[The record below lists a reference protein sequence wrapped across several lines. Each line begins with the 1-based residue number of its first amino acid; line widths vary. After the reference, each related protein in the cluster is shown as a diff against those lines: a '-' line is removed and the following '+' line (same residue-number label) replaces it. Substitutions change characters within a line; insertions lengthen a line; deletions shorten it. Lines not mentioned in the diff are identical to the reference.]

1 MLLHRTLAS
10 CETSRCQI
18 GPEFHVFRAAAR
30 SLVLLCFAVG
40 LTAVLSGAGSVAQ
53 TKPPQR
59 TVGVQTGPVVTQISL
74 QQEAETASL
83 IIDMS
88 SEIRAHISAMLD
100 PQRLLLDFQGM
111 RFHAPSIKVAEK
123 DGLVRDLRFGAFMR
137 GQGRVVLDLGRPAHV
152 SEQRFVPLPG
162 GGMRLVIQL
171 TQTTAELFHALAK
184 PVSDDVITGNTDKA
198 RADSAEL
205 PLVVLDPGH
214 GGIDTGA
221 SGPAGELEKA
231 IVLQFSLA
239 LKERIEAGGKARVLL
254 TRSTDVFVP
263 LRDRVRIAR
272 QAKAAL
278 FISLHADALA
288 DEADVRGGSVY
299 ILSERATDERSA
311 RLADK
316 ENRAD
321 LAAGIE
327 LKDDQDEVADI
338 LFDLARRESR
348 AFSNQFARQLV
359 ATLPR
364 ATRMHRNALRGAA
377 FRVLKAPDVPSVLLE
392 LGYLT
397 TAEDAKLMQTDEWRR
412 ATADASAEAIERF
425 LAERITKD
433 REKP

>member
-1 MLLHRTLAS
+1 
-10 CETSRCQI
+10 
-18 GPEFHVFRAAAR
+18 VFRAAAR
-30 SLVLLCFAVG
+30 SLVLLCIAVC
-40 LTAVLSGAGSVAQ
+40 LTVVLNVMIATAEPRSARRTAVAPAG
-53 TKPPQR
+53 PI
-59 TVGVQTGPVVTQISL
+59 VTQISL
-74 QQEAETASL
+74 QQEAEASSL
-83 IIDMS
+83 VIDMS
-88 SEIRAHISAMLD
+88 SEVRAHVSAMLD
-100 PQRLLLDFQGM
+100 PQRLLLDFQGV
-111 RFHAPSIKVAEK
+111 RFHAPSVRLTERG
-123 DGLVRDLRFGAFMR
+123 GLVRDLRFGAFMR

-152 SEQRFVPLPG
+152 SEQRFMPLPG
-162 GGMRLVIQL
+162 GGARLVIQL
-171 TQTTAELFHALAK
+171 TQTTAELFQALAK
-184 PVSDDVITGNTDKA
+184 PVSDDVITGNTDRA
-198 RADSAEL
+198 RADPAEL
-205 PLVVLDPGH
+205 PVVVLDPGH

-231 IVLQFSLA
+231 IVLQFATA
-239 LKERIEAGGKARVLL
+239 LKERIETGGKARVLM

-348 AFSNQFARQLV
+348 AFSSQFARQLV
-359 ATLPR
+359 STLPK

-397 TAEDAKLMQTDEWRR
+397 TAEDAKLMQTEEWRR
-412 ATADASAEAIERF
+412 GTADAAAEAIERF
-425 LAERITKD
+425 VAEKITKD

>member
-1 MLLHRTLAS
+1 
-10 CETSRCQI
+10 
-18 GPEFHVFRAAAR
+18 VFRAVAR
-30 SLVLLCFAVG
+30 SLVLLCVAVC
-40 LTAVLSGAGSVAQ
+40 LTAGLPVSAPIAQ
-53 TKPPQR
+53 TR
-59 TVGVQTGPVVTQISL
+59 TAPRAAGAPTGPVVTQISL
-74 QQEAETASL
+74 QQEAESSSL
-83 IIDMS
+83 VIDMS
-88 SEIRAHISAMLD
+88 SDVRAHVSAMLD

-111 RFHAPSIKVAEK
+111 RFHAPSIKVTEK

-152 SEQRFVPLPG
+152 SEQRFIPLPG
-162 GGMRLVIQL
+162 GGTRLVIQL
-171 TQTTAELFHALAK
+171 SQTTAEVFQALAK
-184 PVSDDVITGNTDKA
+184 PVSDDIITGNTGKM
-198 RADSAEL
+198 RGEPAEL
-205 PLVVLDPGH
+205 PLIVLDPGH
-214 GGIDTGA
+214 GGIDSGA

-239 LKERIEAGGKARVLL
+239 LKERIETGGKARVLM

-348 AFSNQFARQLV
+348 AFSSQFARQLV
-359 ATLPR
+359 TTLPR

-377 FRVLKAPDVPSVLLE
+377 FRVLRAPDVPSVLLE

-397 TAEDAKLMQTDEWRR
+397 TAEDARLMQTDEWRR
-412 ATADASAEAIERF
+412 ATADAAAEAIERF
-425 LAERITKD
+425 LTERITKD

>member
-1 MLLHRTLAS
+1 LFRAFARLLTVDCLAS
-10 CETSRCQI
+10 
-18 GPEFHVFRAAAR
+18 GRAA
-30 SLVLLCFAVG
+30 VLALGVALLLIAPAFAQIK
-40 LTAVLSGAGSVAQ
+40 TRAQ
-53 TKPPQR
+53 PPLPA
-59 TVGVQTGPVVTQISL
+59 GPVVTQIGL
-74 QQEAETASL
+74 QQTSQTASL
-83 IIDMS
+83 VIDIS
-88 SEIRAHISAMLD
+88 QEIRAHVSAMLD
-100 PQRLLLDFQGM
+100 PQRLLLDFEGV
-111 RFHAPSIKVAEK
+111 RFHAPSLKVSDK
-123 DGLVRDLRFGAFMR
+123 DGLVSDVRFGAFMR

-152 SEQRFVPLPG
+152 VEQRFMPLQG
-162 GGMRLVIQL
+162 GGTRLIIQL
-171 TQTTAELFHALAK
+171 RQATPEVFHALAK
-184 PVSDDVITGNTDKA
+184 PVSDDVITGTTEKA
-198 RADSAEL
+198 RIEPAEL

-231 IVLQFSLA
+231 IVLQFAQA
-239 LKERIEAGGKARVLL
+239 LRERIEAGGKARVLM
-254 TRSTDVFVP
+254 TRNADVFVP

-272 QAKAAL
+272 QAKANL

-348 AFSNQFARQLV
+348 GFSNQFARQLV

-364 ATRMHRNALRGAA
+364 ATRMHKNPLRGAA
-377 FRVLKAPDVPSVLLE
+377 FRVLRAPDVPSVLLE

-397 TAEDAKLMQTDEWRR
+397 TAEDARLMQTEEWRR
-412 ATADASAEAIERF
+412 ATADAAAEAIERF

-433 REKP
+433 RDKP

>member
-1 MLLHRTLAS
+1 LLHRTLAS
-10 CETSRCQI
+10 CETSRCQT

-30 SLVLLCFAVG
+30 SLVLLCFAIG

-53 TKPPQR
+53 TRPPQR
-59 TVGVQTGPVVTQISL
+59 TVAVQTGPVVTQISL

-88 SEIRAHISAMLD
+88 SEIRAHVAAMLD

-162 GGMRLVIQL
+162 GGTRLVIQL
-171 TQTTAELFHALAK
+171 AQTTPEVFKALAR
-184 PVSDDVITGNTDKA
+184 PVSDDVITGNTDKG
-198 RADSAEL
+198 RADPAEL

-231 IVLQFSLA
+231 IVLNFSLA
-239 LKERIEAGGKARVLL
+239 LKERIETGGKARVLL

-348 AFSNQFARQLV
+348 AFSSQFARQLV
-359 ATLPR
+359 STLPK

-397 TAEDAKLMQTDEWRR
+397 TAEDAKLMQTEEWRR
-412 ATADASAEAIERF
+412 GTADAAAEAIERF
-425 LAERITKD
+425 LAEKITKD

>member
-1 MLLHRTLAS
+1 M
-10 CETSRCQI
+10 
-18 GPEFHVFRAAAR
+18 FRAAAR
-30 SLVLLCFAVG
+30 SLVLSCIAVC
-40 LTAVLSGAGSVAQ
+40 LTVVLPVMTATSEPRSARRSAVTPA
-53 TKPPQR
+53 
-59 TVGVQTGPVVTQISL
+59 GPVVTQISL
-74 QQEAETASL
+74 QQEGESTSL
-83 IIDMS
+83 VIDMS
-88 SEIRAHISAMLD
+88 SEVRAHVSAMLD
-100 PQRLLLDFQGM
+100 PQRLLLDFQGV
-111 RFHAPSIKVAEK
+111 RFHAPSIRVTEK

-152 SEQRFVPLPG
+152 SEQRFMPLPG
-162 GGMRLVIQL
+162 GGVRLVIQL
-171 TQTTAELFHALAK
+171 AQTTTDLFQALAR
-184 PVSDDVITGNTDKA
+184 PVSDDVITGNTDKG
-198 RADSAEL
+198 RPDPAEL
-205 PLVVLDPGH
+205 PLIVLDPGH

-239 LKERIEAGGKARVLL
+239 LKERIETGGKARVLM
-254 TRSTDVFVP
+254 TRSTDIFVP

-359 ATLPR
+359 STLPK

-377 FRVLKAPDVPSVLLE
+377 FRVLRAPDVPSVLLE

-397 TAEDAKLMQTDEWRR
+397 TAEDAKLMQTEEWRR
-412 ATADASAEAIERF
+412 ATADAAAEAIERF

>member
-1 MLLHRTLAS
+1 MAS
-10 CETSRCQI
+10 CVKSRNHT
-18 GPEFHVFRAAAR
+18 GSEFHVFRAAAR
-30 SLVLLCFAVG
+30 SLVLSFVAVF
-40 LTAVLSGAGSVAQ
+40 LTAVLSVAASIAQ
-53 TKPPQR
+53 TRPSPR
-59 TVGVQTGPVVTQISL
+59 AVAVQTGPVVTQISL
-74 QQEAETASL
+74 QQEPESTSL
-83 IIDMS
+83 VIDMS
-88 SEIRAHISAMLD
+88 SEVRAQISAMLD
-100 PQRLLLDFQGM
+100 PQRLLLDFQGV
-111 RFHAPSIKVAEK
+111 RFHAPSIKVTER

-152 SEQRFVPLPG
+152 SEQRFMPLQG
-162 GGMRLVIQL
+162 GGTRL
-171 TQTTAELFHALAK
+171 
-184 PVSDDVITGNTDKA
+184 VITGNADKGRTDP
-198 RADSAEL
+198 AEL
-205 PLVVLDPGH
+205 QLVVLDPGH

-221 SGPAGELEKA
+221 SGPAGELEKT

-239 LKERIEAGGKARVLL
+239 LKERIETGGKARVLM
-254 TRSTDVFVP
+254 TRSTDVFIP
-263 LRDRVRIAR
+263 LRDRVRMAR

-348 AFSNQFARQLV
+348 AFSSQFARQLV
-359 ATLPR
+359 STLPR

-377 FRVLKAPDVPSVLLE
+377 FRVLRAPDVPSVLLE

-397 TAEDAKLMQTDEWRR
+397 TAEDAKLMQTEEWRR
-412 ATADASAEAIERF
+412 ATADAAAEAIERV
-425 LAERITKD
+425 LAEKITKD

>member
-1 MLLHRTLAS
+1 
-10 CETSRCQI
+10 
-18 GPEFHVFRAAAR
+18 VFRAFAR
-30 SLVLLCFAVG
+30 LPTIVG
-40 LTAVLSGAGSVAQ
+40 LHGGRAAVIALGLALLFVAPAFAQ
-53 TKPPQR
+53 LKSRGQPLLPS
-59 TVGVQTGPVVTQISL
+59 GPVVTQIGL
-74 QQEAETASL
+74 QQAGQSASL
-83 IIDMS
+83 VIDIS
-88 SEIRAHISAMLD
+88 QEIRAQVSAMLD
-100 PQRLLLDFQGM
+100 PQRLLLDFEGV
-111 RFHAPSIKVAEK
+111 RFHAPSLKLADK
-123 DGLVRDLRFGAFMR
+123 DGLVSDVRFGAFMR

-152 SEQRFVPLPG
+152 VEQRFMPLQG
-162 GGMRLVIQL
+162 GGTRLIIQL
-171 TQTTAELFHALAK
+171 KQATREVFHALAR
-184 PVSDDVITGNTDKA
+184 PVSDDVITGTSDKA
-198 RADSAEL
+198 RTESAEL

-214 GGIDTGA
+214 GGIDAGA

-231 IVLQFSLA
+231 IVLQFGLA
-239 LKERIEAGGKARVLL
+239 LKERIEAGGKARVLM
-254 TRSTDVFVP
+254 TRSSDVFVP

-272 QAKAAL
+272 QAKAHL

-327 LKDDQDEVADI
+327 LKDDQDDVADI

-348 AFSNQFARQLV
+348 GFSNQFARQLV

-377 FRVLKAPDVPSVLLE
+377 FRVLRAPDVPSVLLE

-397 TAEDAKLMQTDEWRR
+397 TAEDARLMQSEEWRR
-412 ATADASAEAIERF
+412 ATADAAGEAIERF

-433 REKP
+433 RDKP

>member
-1 MLLHRTLAS
+1 
-10 CETSRCQI
+10 
-18 GPEFHVFRAAAR
+18 VFRAAAR
-30 SLVLLCFAVG
+30 SLVLLCVAAC
-40 LTAVLSGAGSVAQ
+40 LTVVLSVMTATSEPRSAR
-53 TKPPQR
+53 R
-59 TVGVQTGPVVTQISL
+59 TVVAPAGPVVTQISL
-74 QQEAETASL
+74 QQEADASSL
-83 IIDMS
+83 VIDMS
-88 SEIRAHISAMLD
+88 SEVRAHVSAMLD
-100 PQRLLLDFQGM
+100 PQRLLLDFQAV
-111 RFHAPSIKVAEK
+111 RFHAPSIKVMEK
-123 DGLVRDLRFGAFMR
+123 NSLVRDLRFGAFMR

-152 SEQRFVPLPG
+152 SEQRFIPLSG
-162 GGMRLVIQL
+162 GGTRLVIQI

-198 RADSAEL
+198 RSDPAEL

-221 SGPAGELEKA
+221 SGPAGELEKV
-231 IVLQFSLA
+231 IVLQFGLT
-239 LKERIEAGGKARVLL
+239 LKERIETGGKARVLM

-359 ATLPR
+359 STLPK

-397 TAEDAKLMQTDEWRR
+397 TAEDAKLMQTEEWRR
-412 ATADASAEAIERF
+412 ATADAATEAIERF
-425 LAERITKD
+425 LAEKITKD

>member
-1 MLLHRTLAS
+1 M
-10 CETSRCQI
+10 
-18 GPEFHVFRAAAR
+18 FRAAAR
-30 SLVLLCFAVG
+30 SLVLLW
-40 LTAVLSGAGSVAQ
+40 TAVCLIVVLSVMTATSEPRSARRAAVVPA
-53 TKPPQR
+53 
-59 TVGVQTGPVVTQISL
+59 GPVVTQISL
-74 QQEAETASL
+74 QQEADASSL
-83 IIDMS
+83 VIDMS
-88 SEIRAHISAMLD
+88 SEVRAHVSAMLD
-100 PQRLLLDFQGM
+100 PQRLLLDFQAV
-111 RFHAPSIKVAEK
+111 RFHAPSIKVMEK
-123 DGLVRDLRFGAFMR
+123 NSLVRDLRFGAFMR

-152 SEQRFVPLPG
+152 SEQRFIPLSG
-162 GGMRLVIQL
+162 GGTRLVIQI

-198 RADSAEL
+198 RTDPTEL

-231 IVLQFSLA
+231 IVLQFGLT
-239 LKERIEAGGKARVLL
+239 LKERIETGGKARVLM

-359 ATLPR
+359 STLPK

-397 TAEDAKLMQTDEWRR
+397 TAEDAKLMQTEEWRR
-412 ATADASAEAIERF
+412 ATADAATEAIERF
-425 LAERITKD
+425 LAEKITKD